1 MTPEMIFRARRI
13 ARNNGYENVE
23 FHLREIEYLPLAD
36 NSCDVVISN
45 CVINLSPHK
54 AQVFREAFRVLR
66 KGGNLRF
73 QSHPEHHLYV
83 TLNSFQGLVFLP
95 STFQGLVFEMLNQVQ
110 HDEVVVASP

>member
-83 TLNSFQGLVFLP
+83 TLYVSG
-95 STFQGLVFEMLNQVQ
+95 SRFEMLNQVQ

>member
-73 QSHPEHHLYV
+73 QSHPKHHPYV
-83 TLNSFQGLVFLP
+83 TLNL
-95 STFQGLVFEMLNQVQ
+95 FQGLVFEMLNQVQ

>member
-54 AQVFREAFRVLR
+54 AQVFRGAFRVLR

-83 TLNSFQGLVFLP
+83 TLN
-95 STFQGLVFEMLNQVQ
+95 NAY
-110 HDEVVVASP
+110 ASP